1 MHMNHDNHCCHP
13 KKQPWY
19 RNKIVIV
26 AAALA
31 GLCLLAAV
39 VPVLVPFRDN
49 LIMYTELIWLPMLIG
64 LILGGVIDHYIP
76 QEYVSHVLASHQK
89 TTVFRAV
96 ILGFFMS
103 ACSHGILAL
112 AIQLYKKGAST
123 AAVIA
128 FLLASPWANL
138 PLTILLIGFFGISG
152 AAYIILSARVIAVV
166 TGVIF
171 QWMETNGYIAHNDNS
186 RERDEGFALLA
197 DFRRRFRN
205 YQWSVRQFRTDLKGV
220 WNGAVS
226 LGDMVLWWILI
237 GMGLASLA
245 GAYVPTEIFRNYM
258 GPDLPGMSVTLAFA
272 TVMEVCSEG
281 TAPIAFEIFNQTG
294 AIGNSLVFLMAGVAT
309 DYTEIGLLWSN
320 VGRKP
325 AVLLPLITVPQ
336 ILLWGAAAN
345 VLF

>member
-1 MHMNHDNHCCHP
+1 MSHEHDCCQH

-19 RNKIVIV
+19 RNKIFIV
-26 AAALA
+26 AVILA
-31 GLCLLAAV
+31 GLCALAGV
-39 VPVLVPFRDN
+39 VPALVPFRDN
-49 LIMYTELIWLPMLIG
+49 LMEYTRLIWIPMAIG
-64 LILGGVIDHYIP
+64 LALGGVIDYYVP
-76 QEYVSHVLASHQK
+76 REYVSHVLASHQK

-138 PLTILLIGFFGISG
+138 PLTILLIGFFGVG
-152 AAYIILSARVIAVV
+152 GGVFIIMSALVIAVV

-171 QWMETNGYIAHNDNS
+171 QVMESTGYIAHNENS
-186 RERDEGFALLA
+186 SARDEKFSLAA
-197 DFRRRFRN
+197 DFRQRFHNYHWTAAQLRR
-205 YQWSVRQFRTDLKGV
+205 DIKGV
-220 WNGAVS
+220 WKGSVE

-237 GMGLASLA
+237 GIGIASLA
-245 GAYVPTEIFRNYM
+245 GGYVPTEIFQKYM
-258 GPDLPGMSVTLAFA
+258 GPDLPGMGVTLAFA
-272 TVMEVCSEG
+272 TVIEVCSEG
-281 TAPIAFEIFNQTG
+281 TAPVAFEIFNQTG

-309 DYTEIGLLWSN
+309 DYTEIGLLWTN

-336 ILLWGAAAN
+336 ILLWGAVAN
-345 VLF
+345 MLF